1 VVLALGQV
9 PPAPLRVAEGVQ
21 SCAWYVDD
29 AWRPEAQ
36 ASLPPGGVALLVG
49 TGLTAVDAAI
59 ALLDATP
66 DALVHL
72 VSRRAQLPAPQREE
86 PPYREW
92 FDPHTAPMRASQL
105 ARLIRREVA
114 QAARDGIEWRAVVDA
129 MKPHL
134 PALWSRLPLVE
145 RRRFLRHA
153 RSYWEAHRNR
163 LPPPTAEKL
172 EAYRAQGRLV
182 VHAARLS
189 KLEAIGDRGSATLSL
204 RHGETITLSVDR
216 VVNCTG
222 PDTQYRQINH
232 PLVLDVIGTGLG
244 RPDPLGLGLDVAPDG
259 RLKDEDGIASRPI
272 YTLGWPRQGQLWEA
286 TTVPSLREQAR
297 DVAIAVLVR

>member
-1 VVLALGQV
+1 
-9 PPAPLRVAEGVQ
+9 
-21 SCAWYVDD
+21 
-29 AWRPEAQ
+29 
-36 ASLPPGGVALLVG
+36 
-49 TGLTAVDAAI
+49 
-59 ALLDATP
+59 
-66 DALVHL
+66 
-72 VSRRAQLPAPQREE
+72 
-86 PPYREW
+86 
-92 FDPHTAPMRASQL
+92 MRASQL

-297 DVAIAVLVR
+297 DVASAVLSR